1 MGNSSCS
8 SSPRFLGWATAEHD
22 HPRINWLS
30 ATPVWVEQWSLSIEK
45 LRGLK
50 SLVEEQLN
58 KGHIV
63 PTNSPWNSPMFILP
77 KPKRNGWRLLH
88 DLRKINA
95 VMEDMGPLQ
104 PGMPSP
110 SMLPHIW
117 KLAVIDIKDCFFHIP
132 LHPSNAPRFAFS
144 GSLLISKPPC
154 ADIIGQC
161 CPRARKTAPAFA
173 NCMLCRSC
181 PLSGN
186 RQSSS
191 ITWMT
196 SLCVPQM
203 RHT

>member
-1 MGNSSCS
+1 MGNSSCCS

-30 ATPVWVEQWSLSIEK
+30 DTPGWVEQWSLSIEK
-45 LRGLK
+45 LRDLK

-88 DLRKINA
+88 NLRKINA

-110 SMLPHIW
+110 SMLTHIW

-144 GSLLISKPPC
+144 VLSVN
-154 ADIIGQC
+154 QQ
-161 CPRARKTAPAFA
+161 APMRRYHWTVLPQGKKNSPSICQLYVAQV
-173 NCMLCRSC
+173 
-181 PLSGN
+181 LSPV
-186 RQSSS
+186 
-191 ITWMT
+191 WK
-196 SLCVPQM
+196 
-203 RHT
+203 